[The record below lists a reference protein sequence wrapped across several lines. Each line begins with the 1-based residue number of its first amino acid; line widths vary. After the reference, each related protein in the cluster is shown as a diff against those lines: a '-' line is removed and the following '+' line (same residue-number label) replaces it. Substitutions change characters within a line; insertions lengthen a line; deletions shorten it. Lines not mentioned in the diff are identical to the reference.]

1 MSVIIWWLSI
11 TLIGLAVFP
20 SVSTLFIRFEDRGI
34 IFSKMIGLLF
44 ISGIHFA
51 LNTMH
56 LLPFTQ
62 AGCLITAA
70 VVCAVNIVLF
80 YKGKLAK
87 NFKGINIS
95 LIAAEEAVLLF
106 LYIIWV
112 WIIGYRPGA
121 YGTEKFM
128 DYGFVTSMLKS
139 QWMPFED
146 MWYAGEPINYYY
158 GGQYVTAWIAKLCGV
173 SAGIAYTTMR
183 ATIAAFS
190 FSLPLALVYQMLRE
204 RFKESVRIPW
214 TGGVLAGL
222 ACGFCGNF
230 HYVIYGIILEAAN
243 RIKGVEYSYWFPD
256 STRYIGYDPDLPDK
270 TIHEYP
276 AYSTILGDLH
286 AHYIN
291 ILFVVTVTAIAYA
304 FAQRILA
311 EGREPEDKEWT
322 AKSLAKEIFLQPELI
337 LIGLMTGYF
346 RFTNFWDFPIYFV
359 VCGSVV
365 FFMNLWK
372 YGRSIR
378 RFAAVMAGQ
387 AVFAFLL
394 GVIAALPF
402 TLTFDQIS
410 TEVGLVHSHTQFY
423 QFMILWGLPLAVS
436 ILFIAVLVRE
446 QRTKLLLARN
456 AIRLTGRR
464 EAAEKEKAD
473 PPESGEETADMEEI
487 NAVLADLQGTD
498 SRYMDSE
505 RADTEYMGSERS
517 DAGYMDPE
525 RADTGYMDSER
536 SDAGYM
542 DPERSD
548 AVFTDLQKADTE
560 FADPEKT
567 GAGFTDL
574 QRADAASPDLQ
585 KADIGSAGPE
595 RADAGLTDSDPGGA
609 ERRSD
614 PHEKRESEQKKDQN
628 TEGTV
633 LLGLRLPDLAALLF
647 ALCAIGL
654 ILMPE
659 VIYVKDIY
667 GGEHYRANTMF
678 KLTYQAWILF
688 AIVMGYA
695 LIRILAGRMKFACVL
710 ASVCTVLLLLT
721 LGYLPRS
728 IMDWFGNIFDPS
740 LRIGTDASVF
750 VDESFHTD
758 YAAITWLNNE
768 VKGRPVCLEA
778 PGDSY
783 STRERVS
790 VATGLPTVAGWY
802 VHEWLWRGDPDAV
815 SERNKDIEAIYTS
828 GDEKLVKSLIE
839 KYNITY
845 IYIGTQERQAYY
857 NSIKDVFLQGLGE
870 VVFSDG
876 EYTYIVKIGQT
887 DT

>member
-34 IFSKMIGLLF
+34 IFSNMIGLLF

-505 RADTEYMGSERS
+505 RAD
-517 DAGYMDPE
+517 AG
-525 RADTGYMDSER
+525 R
-536 SDAGYM
+536 
-542 DPERSD
+542 
-548 AVFTDLQKADTE
+548 
-560 FADPEKT
+560 
-567 GAGFTDL
+567 
-574 QRADAASPDLQ
+574 
-585 KADIGSAGPE
+585 
-595 RADAGLTDSDPGGA
+595 TDSDMDGA
-609 ERRSD
+609 ERR
-614 PHEKRESEQKKDQN
+614 PGTHVKKGAERKKDQN
-628 TEGTV
+628 SEGTV
-633 LLGLRLPDLAALLF
+633 LLGLMLPDLAALLF

-695 LIRILAGRMKFACVL
+695 LIRILAGSMKTACVL
-710 ASVCTVLLLLT
+710 ASVCTALLLLT
-721 LGYLPRS
+721 LGYMPRG

-758 YAAITWLNNE
+758 FAAITWLNNE

-857 NSIKDVFLQGLGE
+857 NSITDVFLQGLGE

-887 DT
+887 DK

>member
-1 MSVIIWWLSI
+1 MKKAFSGGGILLSVIIWWLSI
-11 TLIGLAVFP
+11 ILIGLAVFP
-20 SVSTLFIRFEDRGI
+20 LVSTLFIRFEDRGI
-34 IFSKMIGLLF
+34 IFSNMIGLLF

-51 LNTMH
+51 FNTMH
-56 LLPFTQ
+56 LVPFSQ
-62 AGCLITAA
+62 AGCLIIAA
-70 VVCAVNIVLF
+70 AVCAVNIVLF

-87 NFKGINIS
+87 NFKGVNVS
-95 LIAAEEAVLLF
+95 LIVAEEAIVLF

-112 WIIGYRPGA
+112 WMIGYRPGA

-128 DYGFVTSMLKS
+128 DYGFITSMLKS
-139 QWMPFED
+139 KWMPFED
-146 MWYAGEPINYYY
+146 MWYSGEPINYYY
-158 GGQYVTAWIAKLCGV
+158 GGQYVTAWTAKLCGV
-173 SAGIAYTTMR
+173 SAGIAYTAMR

-190 FSLPLALVYQMLRE
+190 FSLPLALVFQMLRD
-204 RFKESVRIPW
+204 RFRESFRIPW
-214 TGGVLAGL
+214 VGGVLAGL
-222 ACGFCGNF
+222 SCAFCGNF
-230 HYVIYGIILEAAN
+230 HYVIYGIILAVVN
-243 RIKGVEYSYWFPD
+243 HSKGVEYSYWFPD

-270 TIHEYP
+270 TIHEFP
-276 AYSTILGDLH
+276 AYSTVLGDLH

-304 FAQRILA
+304 FAQRMLA
-311 EGREPEDKEWT
+311 EGREPEGRERT
-322 AKSLAKEIFLQPELI
+322 AKSIAKEIFLQPEII

-359 VCGSVV
+359 VCGSVI

-372 YGRSIR
+372 YGSSIR

-423 QFMILWGLPLAVS
+423 QFMILWGLPLAVT
-436 ILFIAVLVRE
+436 ILFIVVLVRE
-446 QRTKLLLARN
+446 QRTKLQRARE

-464 EAAEKEKAD
+464 EAPDAGTAGAGESDEENADLKEIDA
-473 PPESGEETADMEEI
+473 I
-487 NAVLADLQGTD
+487 LADLQGTD
-498 SRYMDSE
+498 AGHADSE
-505 RADTEYMGSERS
+505 RADAE
-517 DAGYMDPE
+517 
-525 RADTGYMDSER
+525 
-536 SDAGYM
+536 
-542 DPERSD
+542 
-548 AVFTDLQKADTE
+548 L
-560 FADPEKT
+560 
-567 GAGFTDL
+567 
-574 QRADAASPDLQ
+574 
-585 KADIGSAGPE
+585 
-595 RADAGLTDSDPGGA
+595 SDPKTSGA
-609 ERRSD
+609 EI
-614 PHEKRESEQKKDQN
+614 PTEAHAEKGSEQKKTQE
-628 TEGTV
+628 TEETV
-633 LLGLRLPDLAALLF
+633 LFGLMLPDLAALLF
-647 ALCAIGL
+647 GLCAIGL

-695 LIRILAGRMKFACVL
+695 LIRMLVGRMKPARIL
-710 ASVCTVLLLLT
+710 AAVCTFLLLLT
-721 LGYLPRS
+721 LGYLPQS
-728 IMDWFGNIFDPS
+728 IKDWCGNIFDPS
-740 LRIGTDASVF
+740 LRTGTDASVF

-758 YAAITWLNNE
+758 FAAITWLNNE
-768 VKGRPVCLEA
+768 VRGRPVCLEA

-802 VHEWLWRGDPDAV
+802 VHEWLWRGDPDALN
-815 SERNKDIEAIYTS
+815 ERNEDIEAIYTS
-828 GDEKLVKSLIE
+828 GDEELVKSLIE

-857 NSIKDVFLQGLGE
+857 NSIKDVFLQSLGE

-876 EYTYIVKIGQT
+876 EYTYIVKVGNQ
-887 DT
+887 DR

>member
-34 IFSKMIGLLF
+34 IFSNMIGLLF

-230 HYVIYGIILEAAN
+230 HYVIYGIILETAN

-311 EGREPEDKEWT
+311 EGREPEEKKWT

-498 SRYMDSE
+498 ARYMDSE
-505 RADTEYMGSERS
+505 RAD
-517 DAGYMDPE
+517 AG
-525 RADTGYMDSER
+525 R
-536 SDAGYM
+536 
-542 DPERSD
+542 
-548 AVFTDLQKADTE
+548 
-560 FADPEKT
+560 
-567 GAGFTDL
+567 
-574 QRADAASPDLQ
+574 
-585 KADIGSAGPE
+585 
-595 RADAGLTDSDPGGA
+595 TDSDMDGA
-609 ERRSD
+609 ERR
-614 PHEKRESEQKKDQN
+614 PGTHVKKGAERKKDQN
-628 TEGTV
+628 SEGTV
-633 LLGLRLPDLAALLF
+633 LLGLMLPDLAALLF

-695 LIRILAGRMKFACVL
+695 LIRILAGSMKSACVL
-710 ASVCTVLLLLT
+710 ASVCTALLLLT
-721 LGYLPRS
+721 LGYMPRG

-758 YAAITWLNNE
+758 FAAITWLNNE

-857 NSIKDVFLQGLGE
+857 NSITDVFLQGLGE

-887 DT
+887 DK

>member
-230 HYVIYGIILEAAN
+230 HYVIYGIILETAN

-276 AYSTILGDLH
+276 SYSTILGDLH

-311 EGREPEDKEWT
+311 EGREPEEKEWT

-505 RADTEYMGSERS
+505 RAD
-517 DAGYMDPE
+517 AG
-525 RADTGYMDSER
+525 R
-536 SDAGYM
+536 
-542 DPERSD
+542 
-548 AVFTDLQKADTE
+548 
-560 FADPEKT
+560 
-567 GAGFTDL
+567 
-574 QRADAASPDLQ
+574 
-585 KADIGSAGPE
+585 
-595 RADAGLTDSDPGGA
+595 TDSDMDGA
-609 ERRSD
+609 ERRPD
-614 PHEKRESEQKKDQN
+614 THVKKGAERKKDQN
-628 TEGTV
+628 SEGTV
-633 LLGLRLPDLAALLF
+633 LLGLMLPDLAALLF

-695 LIRILAGRMKFACVL
+695 LIRILAGSMKTACVL
-710 ASVCTVLLLLT
+710 ASVCTALLLLT
-721 LGYLPRS
+721 LGYMPRG

-758 YAAITWLNNE
+758 FAAITWLNNE

-857 NSIKDVFLQGLGE
+857 NSITDVFLQGLGE

-887 DT
+887 DK

>member
-1 MSVIIWWLSI
+1 MSDVKSVQRRRNILSVIIWWLSI

-34 IFSKMIGLLF
+34 IFSNMIGLLF

-311 EGREPEDKEWT
+311 EGREPEEKKWT

-505 RADTEYMGSERS
+505 RAD
-517 DAGYMDPE
+517 AG
-525 RADTGYMDSER
+525 R
-536 SDAGYM
+536 
-542 DPERSD
+542 
-548 AVFTDLQKADTE
+548 
-560 FADPEKT
+560 
-567 GAGFTDL
+567 
-574 QRADAASPDLQ
+574 
-585 KADIGSAGPE
+585 
-595 RADAGLTDSDPGGA
+595 TDSDMDGA
-609 ERRSD
+609 ERR
-614 PHEKRESEQKKDQN
+614 PGTHVKKGAERKKDQN
-628 TEGTV
+628 SEGTV
-633 LLGLRLPDLAALLF
+633 LLGLMLPDLAALLF

-695 LIRILAGRMKFACVL
+695 LIRILAGSMKTACVL
-710 ASVCTVLLLLT
+710 ASVCTALLLLT
-721 LGYLPRS
+721 LGYMPRG

-758 YAAITWLNNE
+758 FAAITWLNNE

-857 NSIKDVFLQGLGE
+857 NSITDVFLQGLGE

-887 DT
+887 DK

>member
-11 TLIGLAVFP
+11 ILIGLAVFP
-20 SVSTLFIRFEDRGI
+20 LVSTLFIRFEDRGI
-34 IFSKMIGLLF
+34 IFSNMIGLLF

-56 LLPFTQ
+56 LVPFSQ
-62 AGCLITAA
+62 AGCLIIAA
-70 VVCAVNIVLF
+70 AVCAVNIVLF

-87 NFKGINIS
+87 NFKGVNVS
-95 LIAAEEAVLLF
+95 LIAAEEAILLF

-112 WIIGYRPGA
+112 WMIGYRPGA

-128 DYGFVTSMLKS
+128 DYGFITSMLKS
-139 QWMPFED
+139 KWMPFED
-146 MWYAGEPINYYY
+146 MWYSGEPINYYY
-158 GGQYVTAWIAKLCGV
+158 GGQYVTAWTAKLCGV
-173 SAGIAYTTMR
+173 SAGIAYTAMR

-190 FSLPLALVYQMLRE
+190 FSLPLALVFQMLRD
-204 RFKESVRIPW
+204 RFRESFRIPW
-214 TGGVLAGL
+214 VGGVLAGL
-222 ACGFCGNF
+222 ACAFCGNF
-230 HYVIYGIILEAAN
+230 HYVIYGIILSAVN
-243 RIKGVEYSYWFPD
+243 HSKGVEYSYWFPD

-270 TIHEYP
+270 TIHEFP
-276 AYSTILGDLH
+276 AYSTVLGDLH

-304 FAQRILA
+304 FAQRMLA
-311 EGREPEDKEWT
+311 EGREPEGRERT
-322 AKSLAKEIFLQPELI
+322 AKSIVKEIFLQPEII

-359 VCGSVV
+359 VCGSVI

-372 YGRSIR
+372 YGSSIR

-436 ILFIAVLVRE
+436 ILFIVVLVRE
-446 QRTKLLLARN
+446 QRTKLQRARE

-464 EAAEKEKAD
+464 EAPDAGTAGAGESDEENAD
-473 PPESGEETADMEEI
+473 A
-487 NAVLADLQGTD
+487 
-498 SRYMDSE
+498 DSE
-505 RADTEYMGSERS
+505 RADAE
-517 DAGYMDPE
+517 
-525 RADTGYMDSER
+525 
-536 SDAGYM
+536 
-542 DPERSD
+542 
-548 AVFTDLQKADTE
+548 L
-560 FADPEKT
+560 
-567 GAGFTDL
+567 
-574 QRADAASPDLQ
+574 
-585 KADIGSAGPE
+585 
-595 RADAGLTDSDPGGA
+595 SDPKTSGA
-609 ERRSD
+609 EI
-614 PHEKRESEQKKDQN
+614 PTEAHAEKGSEQKKTQD
-628 TEGTV
+628 TEETV
-633 LLGLRLPDLAALLF
+633 LFGLMLPDLAALLF
-647 ALCAIGL
+647 GLCAIGL

-695 LIRILAGRMKFACVL
+695 LIRILVGRMKPARIL
-710 ASVCTVLLLLT
+710 AAVCTFLLLLT
-721 LGYLPRS
+721 LGYLPQS
-728 IMDWFGNIFDPS
+728 IKDWCGNIFDPS
-740 LRIGTDASVF
+740 LRTGTDASVF

-758 YAAITWLNNE
+758 FAAITWLNNE
-768 VKGRPVCLEA
+768 VRGRPVCLEA

-802 VHEWLWRGDPDAV
+802 VHEWLWRGDPDALN
-815 SERNKDIEAIYTS
+815 ERNKDIEAIYTS

-857 NSIKDVFLQGLGE
+857 NSIKDVFLQSLGE

-876 EYTYIVKIGQT
+876 EYTYIVKVGGQ
-887 DT
+887 DR

>member
-311 EGREPEDKEWT
+311 EGREPEEKKWT

-498 SRYMDSE
+498 ARYMDSE
-505 RADTEYMGSERS
+505 RAD
-517 DAGYMDPE
+517 AG
-525 RADTGYMDSER
+525 R
-536 SDAGYM
+536 
-542 DPERSD
+542 
-548 AVFTDLQKADTE
+548 
-560 FADPEKT
+560 
-567 GAGFTDL
+567 
-574 QRADAASPDLQ
+574 
-585 KADIGSAGPE
+585 
-595 RADAGLTDSDPGGA
+595 TDSDMDGA
-609 ERRSD
+609 ERR
-614 PHEKRESEQKKDQN
+614 PGTHVKKGAERKKDQN
-628 TEGTV
+628 SEGTV
-633 LLGLRLPDLAALLF
+633 LLGLMLPDLAALLF

-695 LIRILAGRMKFACVL
+695 LIRILFGSMKSACVL
-710 ASVCTVLLLLT
+710 ASVCTALLLLT
-721 LGYLPRS
+721 LGYMPRG

-758 YAAITWLNNE
+758 FAAITWLNNE

-857 NSIKDVFLQGLGE
+857 NSITDVFLQGLGE

-887 DT
+887 DK

>member
-11 TLIGLAVFP
+11 ILIGLAVFP
-20 SVSTLFIRFEDRGI
+20 LVSTLFIRFEDRGI
-34 IFSKMIGLLF
+34 IFSNMIGLLF

-56 LLPFTQ
+56 LVPFSQ
-62 AGCLITAA
+62 AGCLIIAA
-70 VVCAVNIVLF
+70 AVCAVNIVLF

-87 NFKGINIS
+87 NFKGVNVS
-95 LIAAEEAVLLF
+95 LIAAEEAILLF

-112 WIIGYRPGA
+112 WMIGYRPGA

-128 DYGFVTSMLKS
+128 DYGFITSMLKS
-139 QWMPFED
+139 KWMPFED
-146 MWYAGEPINYYY
+146 MWYSGEPINYYY
-158 GGQYVTAWIAKLCGV
+158 GGQYVTAWTAKLCGV
-173 SAGIAYTTMR
+173 SAGIAYTAMR

-190 FSLPLALVYQMLRE
+190 FSLPLALVFQMLRD
-204 RFKESVRIPW
+204 RFRESFRIPW
-214 TGGVLAGL
+214 VGGVLAGL
-222 ACGFCGNF
+222 ACAFCGNF
-230 HYVIYGIILEAAN
+230 HYVIYGIILSAVN
-243 RIKGVEYSYWFPD
+243 HSKGVEYSYWFPD

-270 TIHEYP
+270 TIHEFP
-276 AYSTILGDLH
+276 AYSTVLGDLH

-291 ILFVVTVTAIAYA
+291 ILFVVTVTAIAYS
-304 FAQRILA
+304 FAQRMLA
-311 EGREPEDKEWT
+311 EGREPEGRERT
-322 AKSLAKEIFLQPELI
+322 AKSIAKEIFLQPEII

-359 VCGSVV
+359 VCGSVI

-372 YGRSIR
+372 YGSSIR

-436 ILFIAVLVRE
+436 ILFIVVLVRE
-446 QRTKLLLARN
+446 QRTKLQRARE

-464 EAAEKEKAD
+464 EAPDAGTAGAGESDEENADLKEIDA
-473 PPESGEETADMEEI
+473 I
-487 NAVLADLQGTD
+487 LADLQGTD
-498 SRYMDSE
+498 AGRADSESVDPGRTDHQGADSGPADLEKLDTGLADPEEFDTGHADSE
-505 RADTEYMGSERS
+505 RAD
-517 DAGYMDPE
+517 AGH
-525 RADTGYMDSER
+525 ADSER
-536 SDAGYM
+536 TDA
-542 DPERSD
+542 ELLHSE
-548 AVFTDLQKADTE
+548 T
-560 FADPEKT
+560 
-567 GAGFTDL
+567 
-574 QRADAASPDLQ
+574 
-585 KADIGSAGPE
+585 
-595 RADAGLTDSDPGGA
+595 GGA
-609 ERRSD
+609 EI
-614 PHEKRESEQKKDQN
+614 PTEAHAEKGSEQKKTQD
-628 TEGTV
+628 TEETV
-633 LLGLRLPDLAALLF
+633 LFGLMLPDLAALLF
-647 ALCAIGL
+647 GLCAIGL

-695 LIRILAGRMKFACVL
+695 LIRILVGRMKPARIL
-710 ASVCTVLLLLT
+710 AAVCTFLLLLT
-721 LGYLPRS
+721 LGYLPQS
-728 IMDWFGNIFDPS
+728 IKDWCGNIFDPS
-740 LRIGTDASVF
+740 LRTGTDASVF

-758 YAAITWLNNE
+758 FAAITWLNNE
-768 VKGRPVCLEA
+768 VRGRPVCLEA

-802 VHEWLWRGDPDAV
+802 VHEWLWRGDPDALN
-815 SERNKDIEAIYTS
+815 ERNKDIEAIYTS

-857 NSIKDVFLQGLGE
+857 NSIKDVFLQSLGE

-876 EYTYIVKIGQT
+876 EYTYIVKVGGQ
-887 DT
+887 DR

>member
-11 TLIGLAVFP
+11 ILIGLAVFP
-20 SVSTLFIRFEDRGI
+20 LVSTLFVRFEDRGI
-34 IFSKMIGLLF
+34 IFSNMIGLLF

-51 LNTMH
+51 FNTMH
-56 LLPFTQ
+56 LVPFTQ
-62 AGCLITAA
+62 AGCLIIAAA
-70 VVCAVNIVLF
+70 VCALNIVLF

-87 NFKGINIS
+87 NFKGVNIS
-95 LIAAEEAVLLF
+95 LIAAEEAIVLF

-112 WIIGYRPGA
+112 WMIGYRPGA

-128 DYGFVTSMLKS
+128 DYGFITSMLKS
-139 QWMPFED
+139 KWMPFED

-158 GGQYVTAWIAKLCGV
+158 GGQFVTAWIAKFCGV
-173 SAGIAYTTMR
+173 SAGIAYTAMR

-190 FSLPLALVYQMLRE
+190 FSLPLALVFQMLRD

-214 TGGVLAGL
+214 IGGVLAGL
-222 ACGFCGNF
+222 ACAFCGNF
-230 HYVIYGIILEAAN
+230 HYVIYGIILAVVN
-243 RIKGVEYSYWFPD
+243 RSKGVEYSYWFPD

-304 FAQRILA
+304 FAQRMLT
-311 EGREPEDKEWT
+311 EGREPEDREWT

-359 VCGSVV
+359 VCGSVI

-436 ILFIAVLVRE
+436 ILFIAVLIRE
-446 QRTKLLLARN
+446 QRTKLLRARE

-464 EAAEKEKAD
+464 EVPEAGTA
-473 PPESGEETADMEEI
+473 ESGK
-487 NAVLADLQGTD
+487 
-498 SRYMDSE
+498 
-505 RADTEYMGSERS
+505 S
-517 DAGYMDPE
+517 DAGIEDPE
-525 RADTGYMDSER
+525 GIDSLLAELQKSDTGSAEPQRADTGSAEPQRADTGSAEPQR
-536 SDAGYM
+536 ADAGSA
-542 DPERSD
+542 E
-548 AVFTDLQKADTE
+548 
-560 FADPEKT
+560 
-567 GAGFTDL
+567 L
-574 QRADAASPDLQ
+574 QRADTGLADMLKTDDGLADPERV
-585 KADIGSAGPE
+585 DIGSIDPE
-595 RADAGLTDSDPGGA
+595 TSGA
-609 ERRSD
+609 EI
-614 PHEKRESEQKKDQN
+614 PAEAHAEKGSEQKKDQD
-628 TEGTV
+628 TEETV
-633 LLGLRLPDLAALLF
+633 LLGLMLPDLAALLF
-647 ALCAIGL
+647 GLCAIGL

-695 LIRILAGRMKFACVL
+695 LIRILVGKMKPARIL

-721 LGYLPRS
+721 LGYLPQS
-728 IMDWFGNIFDPS
+728 IKDWFGNIFDPS
-740 LRIGTDASVF
+740 LRTGTDASVF

-758 YAAITWLNNE
+758 FAAITWLNNE

-802 VHEWLWRGDPDAV
+802 VHEWLWRGDPDALN
-815 SERNKDIEAIYTS
+815 ERMSAM
-828 GDEKLVKSLIE
+828 
-839 KYNITY
+839 
-845 IYIGTQERQAYY
+845 
-857 NSIKDVFLQGLGE
+857 
-870 VVFSDG
+870 
-876 EYTYIVKIGQT
+876 KI
-887 DT
+887 

>member
-34 IFSKMIGLLF
+34 IFSNMIGLLF

-311 EGREPEDKEWT
+311 EGREPEEKEWT

-498 SRYMDSE
+498 ARYMDSE
-505 RADTEYMGSERS
+505 RAD
-517 DAGYMDPE
+517 AG
-525 RADTGYMDSER
+525 R
-536 SDAGYM
+536 
-542 DPERSD
+542 
-548 AVFTDLQKADTE
+548 
-560 FADPEKT
+560 
-567 GAGFTDL
+567 
-574 QRADAASPDLQ
+574 
-585 KADIGSAGPE
+585 
-595 RADAGLTDSDPGGA
+595 TDSDMDGA
-609 ERRSD
+609 ERR
-614 PHEKRESEQKKDQN
+614 PGTHVKKGAERKKDQN
-628 TEGTV
+628 SEGTV
-633 LLGLRLPDLAALLF
+633 LLGLMLPDLAALLF

-695 LIRILAGRMKFACVL
+695 LIRILFGSMKSACVL
-710 ASVCTVLLLLT
+710 ASVCTALLLLT
-721 LGYLPRS
+721 LGYMPRG

-857 NSIKDVFLQGLGE
+857 NSITDVFLQGLGE
-870 VVFSDG
+870 VVVSDG

>member
-1 MSVIIWWLSI
+1 MHLSGVCGKWIPNGCQMQKAFSEGGIFLSVIIWWLSI

-34 IFSKMIGLLF
+34 IFSNMIGLLF

-311 EGREPEDKEWT
+311 EGREPEEKEWT

-498 SRYMDSE
+498 ARYMDSE
-505 RADTEYMGSERS
+505 RAD
-517 DAGYMDPE
+517 AG
-525 RADTGYMDSER
+525 R
-536 SDAGYM
+536 
-542 DPERSD
+542 
-548 AVFTDLQKADTE
+548 
-560 FADPEKT
+560 
-567 GAGFTDL
+567 
-574 QRADAASPDLQ
+574 
-585 KADIGSAGPE
+585 
-595 RADAGLTDSDPGGA
+595 TDSDMDGA
-609 ERRSD
+609 ERR
-614 PHEKRESEQKKDQN
+614 PGTQVKKGAERKKDQN

-633 LLGLRLPDLAALLF
+633 LLGLMLPDLAALLF

-695 LIRILAGRMKFACVL
+695 LIRILAGSMKSACVL
-710 ASVCTVLLLLT
+710 ASVCTALLLLT
-721 LGYLPRS
+721 LGYMPRG

-758 YAAITWLNNE
+758 FAAITWLNNE

-857 NSIKDVFLQGLGE
+857 NSITDVFLQGLGE

-887 DT
+887 DK

>member
-1 MSVIIWWLSI
+1 MSDVKSVQRRRNILSVIIWWLSI

-230 HYVIYGIILEAAN
+230 HYVIYGIILETAN

-276 AYSTILGDLH
+276 SYSTILGDLH

-311 EGREPEDKEWT
+311 EGREPEEKEWT

-498 SRYMDSE
+498 ARYMDSE
-505 RADTEYMGSERS
+505 RAD
-517 DAGYMDPE
+517 AG
-525 RADTGYMDSER
+525 R
-536 SDAGYM
+536 
-542 DPERSD
+542 
-548 AVFTDLQKADTE
+548 
-560 FADPEKT
+560 
-567 GAGFTDL
+567 
-574 QRADAASPDLQ
+574 
-585 KADIGSAGPE
+585 
-595 RADAGLTDSDPGGA
+595 TDSDMDGA
-609 ERRSD
+609 ERR
-614 PHEKRESEQKKDQN
+614 PGTHVKKGAERKKDQN
-628 TEGTV
+628 SEGTV
-633 LLGLRLPDLAALLF
+633 LLGLMLPDLAALLF

-695 LIRILAGRMKFACVL
+695 LIRILAGSMKSACVL
-710 ASVCTVLLLLT
+710 ASVCTALLLLT
-721 LGYLPRS
+721 LGYMPRG

-758 YAAITWLNNE
+758 FAAITWLNNE

-857 NSIKDVFLQGLGE
+857 NSITDVFLQGLGE

-887 DT
+887 DK

>member
-1 MSVIIWWLSI
+1 MSVITWWLSI

-20 SVSTLFIRFEDRGI
+20 AVSTLFIRFEDRGF

-56 LLPFTQ
+56 IVPFTQ
-62 AGCLITAA
+62 AGCLMIAA
-70 VVCAVNIVLF
+70 AVCAVNIVLF

-87 NFKGINIS
+87 NFKGMNVS

-112 WIIGYRPGA
+112 WMIGYRPGA

-128 DYGFVTSMLKS
+128 DYGFITSMLKS
-139 QWMPFED
+139 EWMPFED
-146 MWYAGEPINYYY
+146 MWYSGEPINYYY
-158 GGQYVTAWIAKLCGV
+158 GGQYVTAWLAKLCGV
-173 SAGIAYTTMR
+173 SAGIAYTAMR
-183 ATIAAFS
+183 AAIAAFS
-190 FSLPLALVYQMLRE
+190 FSLPLALVFQMLRD

-214 TGGVLAGL
+214 IGGVLAGL
-222 ACGFCGNF
+222 ACAFCGNF
-230 HYVIYGIILEAAN
+230 HYVIYGLILMIVN
-243 RIKGVEYSYWFPD
+243 RIRGVEYSYWFPD

-291 ILFVVTVTAIAYA
+291 ILFVVAVTAVAYA
-304 FAQRILA
+304 FAQRMLK
-311 EGREPEDKEWT
+311 EGREPEGERWT
-322 AKSLAKEIFLQPELI
+322 WKSLAREIFLQPEII
-337 LIGLMTGYF
+337 LIGLITGYF

-372 YGRSIR
+372 YGRSFR

-423 QFMILWGLPLAVS
+423 QFMILWGLPLMVS
-436 ILFIAVLVRE
+436 VLFIAVLVRE
-446 QRTKLLLARN
+446 QRTELLRARD
-456 AIRLTGRR
+456 AIRLTG
-464 EAAEKEKAD
+464 
-473 PPESGEETADMEEI
+473 S
-487 NAVLADLQGTD
+487 
-498 SRYMDSE
+498 
-505 RADTEYMGSERS
+505 
-517 DAGYMDPE
+517 
-525 RADTGYMDSER
+525 
-536 SDAGYM
+536 
-542 DPERSD
+542 
-548 AVFTDLQKADTE
+548 
-560 FADPEKT
+560 
-567 GAGFTDL
+567 
-574 QRADAASPDLQ
+574 
-585 KADIGSAGPE
+585 
-595 RADAGLTDSDPGGA
+595 
-609 ERRSD
+609 
-614 PHEKRESEQKKDQN
+614 HEKQESEQKKEQDA
-628 TEGTV
+628 EETV
-633 LLGLRLPDLAALLF
+633 LFGLMLPDLTALLF

-667 GGEHYRANTMF
+667 GGDHYRANTMF

-695 LIRILAGRMKFACVL
+695 LIRMLVGRMKPARIL
-710 ASVCTVLLLLT
+710 AAVCTFLLLLT
-721 LGYLPRS
+721 LGYLPQS
-728 IMDWFGNIFDPS
+728 IKDWCGNIFDPS
-740 LRIGTDASVF
+740 LRTGTDASVF

-758 YAAITWLNNE
+758 FAAITWLNNE
-768 VKGRPVCLEA
+768 VRGRPVCLEA

-802 VHEWLWRGDPDAV
+802 VHEWLWRGDPDALN
-815 SERNKDIEAIYTS
+815 ERNKDIEAIYTS

-857 NSIKDVFLQGLGE
+857 NSIKDVFLQSLGE

-876 EYTYIVKIGQT
+876 EYTYIVKGGGQ
-887 DT
+887 DR

>member
-20 SVSTLFIRFEDRGI
+20 AVSTLFIRFEDRGF

-56 LLPFTQ
+56 IVPFTQ
-62 AGCLITAA
+62 AGCLMIAA
-70 VVCAVNIVLF
+70 AVCAVNIVLF

-311 EGREPEDKEWT
+311 EGREPEEKEWT

-498 SRYMDSE
+498 ARYMDSE
-505 RADTEYMGSERS
+505 RAD
-517 DAGYMDPE
+517 AG
-525 RADTGYMDSER
+525 R
-536 SDAGYM
+536 
-542 DPERSD
+542 
-548 AVFTDLQKADTE
+548 
-560 FADPEKT
+560 
-567 GAGFTDL
+567 
-574 QRADAASPDLQ
+574 
-585 KADIGSAGPE
+585 
-595 RADAGLTDSDPGGA
+595 TDSDMDGA
-609 ERRSD
+609 ERR
-614 PHEKRESEQKKDQN
+614 PGTHVKKGAERKKDQN
-628 TEGTV
+628 SEGTV
-633 LLGLRLPDLAALLF
+633 LLGLMLPDLAALLF

-659 VIYVKDIY
+659 VIYVQDIY

-695 LIRILAGRMKFACVL
+695 LIRILAGSMKSACVL
-710 ASVCTVLLLLT
+710 ASVCTALLLLT
-721 LGYLPRS
+721 LGYMPRG

-758 YAAITWLNNE
+758 FAAITWLNNE

-857 NSIKDVFLQGLGE
+857 NSITDVFLQGLGE

-887 DT
+887 DK

>member
-34 IFSKMIGLLF
+34 IFSNMIGLLF

-146 MWYAGEPINYYY
+146 MWYAGEPINYYN

-311 EGREPEDKEWT
+311 EGREPEEKKWT

-498 SRYMDSE
+498 ARYMDSE
-505 RADTEYMGSERS
+505 RAD
-517 DAGYMDPE
+517 AG
-525 RADTGYMDSER
+525 R
-536 SDAGYM
+536 
-542 DPERSD
+542 
-548 AVFTDLQKADTE
+548 
-560 FADPEKT
+560 
-567 GAGFTDL
+567 
-574 QRADAASPDLQ
+574 
-585 KADIGSAGPE
+585 
-595 RADAGLTDSDPGGA
+595 TDSDMDGA
-609 ERRSD
+609 ERR
-614 PHEKRESEQKKDQN
+614 PGTHVKKGAERKKDQN
-628 TEGTV
+628 SEGTV
-633 LLGLRLPDLAALLF
+633 LLGLMLPDLAALLF

-695 LIRILAGRMKFACVL
+695 LIRILAGSMKSACVL
-710 ASVCTVLLLLT
+710 ASVCTALLLLT
-721 LGYLPRS
+721 LGYMPRG

-758 YAAITWLNNE
+758 FAAITWLNNE

-857 NSIKDVFLQGLGE
+857 NSITDVFLQGLGE

-887 DT
+887 DK

>member
-1 MSVIIWWLSI
+1 MIYLRICFCFEQYEGGILLSVIIWWLSI
-11 TLIGLAVFP
+11 ILIGLAVFP
-20 SVSTLFIRFEDRGI
+20 LVSTLFIRFEDRGI
-34 IFSKMIGLLF
+34 IFSNMIGLLF

-51 LNTMH
+51 FNTMH
-56 LLPFTQ
+56 LVPFSQ
-62 AGCLITAA
+62 AGCLIIAA
-70 VVCAVNIVLF
+70 AVCAVNIVLF

-87 NFKGINIS
+87 NFKGVNVS
-95 LIAAEEAVLLF
+95 LIAAEEAILLF

-112 WIIGYRPGA
+112 WMIGYRPGA

-128 DYGFVTSMLKS
+128 DYGFITSMLKS
-139 QWMPFED
+139 KWMPFED
-146 MWYAGEPINYYY
+146 MWYSGEPINYYY
-158 GGQYVTAWIAKLCGV
+158 GGQYVTAWTAKLCGV
-173 SAGIAYTTMR
+173 SAGIAYTAMR

-190 FSLPLALVYQMLRE
+190 FSLPLALVFQMLRD
-204 RFKESVRIPW
+204 RFRESFRIPW
-214 TGGVLAGL
+214 IGGVLAGL
-222 ACGFCGNF
+222 ACAFCGNF
-230 HYVIYGIILEAAN
+230 HYVIYGIILAVVN
-243 RIKGVEYSYWFPD
+243 RSKGLEYSYWFPD

-304 FAQRILA
+304 FAQRMLA
-311 EGREPEDKEWT
+311 EGREPEDREWT

-359 VCGSVV
+359 VCGSVI

-446 QRTKLLLARN
+446 QRTKLLRARE

-464 EAAEKEKAD
+464 EALEAGTAESAEPQRAD
-473 PPESGEETADMEEI
+473 TDP
-487 NAVLADLQGTD
+487 ADLQRG
-498 SRYMDSE
+498 
-505 RADTEYMGSERS
+505 
-517 DAGYMDPE
+517 
-525 RADTGYMDSER
+525 DTGLADMLK
-536 SDAGYM
+536 
-542 DPERSD
+542 
-548 AVFTDLQKADTE
+548 TDD
-560 FADPEKT
+560 
-567 GAGFTDL
+567 GFTD
-574 QRADAASPDLQ
+574 PEG
-585 KADIGSAGPE
+585 ADI
-595 RADAGLTDSDPGGA
+595 RLTDPETSGA
-609 ERRSD
+609 EI
-614 PHEKRESEQKKDQN
+614 PAEAHAEKGSEQKKHQDA
-628 TEGTV
+628 EETV
-633 LLGLRLPDLAALLF
+633 LLGLMLPDLAALLF
-647 ALCAIGL
+647 GLCAIGL

-695 LIRILAGRMKFACVL
+695 LIRIIVGKMKPARIL

-728 IMDWFGNIFDPS
+728 IKDWFGNIFDPS
-740 LRIGTDASVF
+740 LRTGTDASVF

-758 YAAITWLNNE
+758 FAAITWLNNE

-802 VHEWLWRGDPDAV
+802 VHEWLWRGDPDALN
-815 SERNKDIEAIYTS
+815 ERNEDIEAIYTS
-828 GDEKLVKSLIE
+828 GDEELVKSLIE

-845 IYIGTQERQAYY
+845 IYIGTQERQVYY
-857 NSIKDVFLQGLGE
+857 NSIKDVFLQSIGE
-870 VVFSDG
+870 VVYSDG
-876 EYTYIVKIGQT
+876 EYTYILKVGEPAQ
-887 DT
+887 

>member
-204 RFKESVRIPW
+204 RFRESVRIPW

-311 EGREPEDKEWT
+311 EGREPEEKEWT

-498 SRYMDSE
+498 ARYMDSE
-505 RADTEYMGSERS
+505 RAD
-517 DAGYMDPE
+517 AG
-525 RADTGYMDSER
+525 R
-536 SDAGYM
+536 
-542 DPERSD
+542 
-548 AVFTDLQKADTE
+548 
-560 FADPEKT
+560 
-567 GAGFTDL
+567 
-574 QRADAASPDLQ
+574 
-585 KADIGSAGPE
+585 
-595 RADAGLTDSDPGGA
+595 TDSDMDGA
-609 ERRSD
+609 ERR
-614 PHEKRESEQKKDQN
+614 PGTHVKKGAERKKDQN
-628 TEGTV
+628 SEGTV
-633 LLGLRLPDLAALLF
+633 LLGLMLPDLAALLF

-695 LIRILAGRMKFACVL
+695 LIRILAGSMKSACVL
-710 ASVCTVLLLLT
+710 ASVCTALLLLT
-721 LGYLPRS
+721 LGYMPRG

-758 YAAITWLNNE
+758 FAAITWLNNE

-857 NSIKDVFLQGLGE
+857 NSITDVFLQGLGE

>member
-230 HYVIYGIILEAAN
+230 HYVIYGIILETAN

-276 AYSTILGDLH
+276 SYSTILGDLH

-311 EGREPEDKEWT
+311 EGREPEEKEWT

-378 RFAAVMAGQ
+378 RFAAVMVGQ

-498 SRYMDSE
+498 ARYMDSE
-505 RADTEYMGSERS
+505 RAD
-517 DAGYMDPE
+517 AG
-525 RADTGYMDSER
+525 R
-536 SDAGYM
+536 
-542 DPERSD
+542 
-548 AVFTDLQKADTE
+548 
-560 FADPEKT
+560 
-567 GAGFTDL
+567 
-574 QRADAASPDLQ
+574 
-585 KADIGSAGPE
+585 
-595 RADAGLTDSDPGGA
+595 TDSDMDGA
-609 ERRSD
+609 ERR
-614 PHEKRESEQKKDQN
+614 PGTHVKKGAERKKDQN
-628 TEGTV
+628 SEGTV
-633 LLGLRLPDLAALLF
+633 LLGLMLPDLAALLF

-695 LIRILAGRMKFACVL
+695 LIRILAGSMKSACVL
-710 ASVCTVLLLLT
+710 ASVCTALLLLT
-721 LGYLPRS
+721 LGYMPRG

-758 YAAITWLNNE
+758 FAAITWLNNE

-857 NSIKDVFLQGLGE
+857 NSITDVFLQGLGE

-887 DT
+887 DK

>member
-11 TLIGLAVFP
+11 ILIGLAVFP
-20 SVSTLFIRFEDRGI
+20 LVSTLFVRFEDRGI
-34 IFSKMIGLLF
+34 IFSNMIGLLF

-51 LNTMH
+51 FNTMH
-56 LLPFTQ
+56 LVPFTQ
-62 AGCLITAA
+62 AGCLIIAA
-70 VVCAVNIVLF
+70 AVCAVNIVLF

-87 NFKGINIS
+87 NFKGVNIS
-95 LIAAEEAVLLF
+95 LIAAEEAIVLF

-112 WIIGYRPGA
+112 WMIGYRPGA

-128 DYGFVTSMLKS
+128 DYGFITSMLKS
-139 QWMPFED
+139 KWMPFED

-158 GGQYVTAWIAKLCGV
+158 GGQYVTAWLAKLCGV

-190 FSLPLALVYQMLRE
+190 FSLPLALVFQMLRD

-214 TGGVLAGL
+214 IGGVLAGL
-222 ACGFCGNF
+222 ACAFCGNF
-230 HYVIYGIILEAAN
+230 HYVIYGIILAVVN
-243 RIKGVEYSYWFPD
+243 RSKGVEYSYWFPD

-276 AYSTILGDLH
+276 SYSTILGDLH

-311 EGREPEDKEWT
+311 EGKEPEGRERS
-322 AKSLAKEIFLQPELI
+322 AKSIAKEIFLQPEII

-346 RFTNFWDFPIYFV
+346 RFTNFWDFPIYFI
-359 VCGSVV
+359 VCGSVI

-372 YGRSIR
+372 YGSSVR
-378 RFAAVMAGQ
+378 RFAIVMAGQ

-436 ILFIAVLVRE
+436 ILFIVVLVRE
-446 QRTKLLLARN
+446 QRTKLLRARE

-464 EAAEKEKAD
+464 EM
-473 PPESGEETADMEEI
+473 PEAGRTGSGEIDEGAADMEEI
-487 NAVLADLQGTD
+487 NAVLSELEKAETGLTDAEGTEAAAKD
-498 SRYMDSE
+498 AEGS
-505 RADTEYMGSERS
+505 DTGFAGSEGIDSKRTVS
-517 DAGYMDPE
+517 QS
-525 RADTGYMDSER
+525 ADTGLT
-536 SDAGYM
+536 
-542 DPERSD
+542 DPE
-548 AVFTDLQKADTE
+548 
-560 FADPEKT
+560 T
-567 GAGFTDL
+567 GRMEIPSGDN
-574 QRADAASPDLQ
+574 D
-585 KADIGSAGPE
+585 KKG
-595 RADAGLTDSDPGGA
+595 
-609 ERRSD
+609 
-614 PHEKRESEQKKDQN
+614 SEQKKNQDA
-628 TEGTV
+628 EETV
-633 LLGLRLPDLAALLF
+633 LLGLMLPDLAALLF
-647 ALCAIGL
+647 GLCAIGL

-667 GGEHYRANTMF
+667 GGDHYRANTMF

-688 AIVMGYA
+688 AMVMGYA
-695 LIRILAGRMKFACVL
+695 LIRIIVGKMKPARIL
-710 ASVCTVLLLLT
+710 ASVCTFLLLLT
-721 LGYLPRS
+721 LGYLPQS
-728 IMDWFGNIFDPS
+728 IKDWFGNIFDPS
-740 LRIGTDASVF
+740 LRTGTDASVF

-758 YAAITWLNNE
+758 FAAITWLNNE

-802 VHEWLWRGDPDAV
+802 VHEWLWRGDPDAI

-828 GDEKLVKSLIE
+828 GDEELVRSLID
-839 KYNITY
+839 KYKITY

-857 NSIKDVFLQGLGE
+857 NSIKDVFLQSLGE
-870 VVFSDG
+870 VVYSDG
-876 EYTYIVKIGQT
+876 EYTYIIKVGGS
-887 DT
+887 DNLP

>member
-230 HYVIYGIILEAAN
+230 HYVIYGIILETAN

-276 AYSTILGDLH
+276 SYSTILGALH
-286 AHYIN
+286 AHYIT

-311 EGREPEDKEWT
+311 EGREPEEKEWT

-505 RADTEYMGSERS
+505 RAD
-517 DAGYMDPE
+517 AG
-525 RADTGYMDSER
+525 R
-536 SDAGYM
+536 
-542 DPERSD
+542 
-548 AVFTDLQKADTE
+548 
-560 FADPEKT
+560 
-567 GAGFTDL
+567 
-574 QRADAASPDLQ
+574 
-585 KADIGSAGPE
+585 
-595 RADAGLTDSDPGGA
+595 TDSDMDGA
-609 ERRSD
+609 ERRPD
-614 PHEKRESEQKKDQN
+614 THVKKGAERKKDQN
-628 TEGTV
+628 SEGTV
-633 LLGLRLPDLAALLF
+633 LLGLMLPDLAALLF

-695 LIRILAGRMKFACVL
+695 LIRILAGSMKTACVL
-710 ASVCTVLLLLT
+710 ASVCTALLLLT
-721 LGYLPRS
+721 LGYMPRG

-758 YAAITWLNNE
+758 FAAITWLNNE

-857 NSIKDVFLQGLGE
+857 NSITDVFLQGLGE

-887 DT
+887 DK